1 MAEASSRLDINLE
14 ASGRI
19 NSIMFISILEVNKKN
34 KGNNHKR
41 WVLRRSYKNIIDVEK
56 SVAFLRKEEKL
67 ILLLHPESF
76 KY

>member
-19 NSIMFISILEVNKKN
+19 NSIMFISILEISKKY

-41 WVLRRSYKNIIDVEK
+41 WVLWQIIQKHNGYGEK
-56 SVAFLRKEEKL
+56 CCIFEKERETDF
-67 ILLLHPESF
+67 INSS
-76 KY
+76 